1 MQDEEKST
9 SEKQTQ
15 ALARY
20 MRPPRAVQ
28 ERMEVDE
35 VAPWSSTIL
44 KEPNEGGEGEPMDL
58 ACGGASGTWP
68 TTWPGSTTIS
78 KFGSATNSS

>member
-1 MQDEEKST
+1 
-9 SEKQTQ
+9 
-15 ALARY
+15 
-20 MRPPRAVQ
+20 
-28 ERMEVDE
+28 MEVDE